1 MFSAGFL
8 NYYDHYPIFFNWNNY
23 RAFVLLFIQLMF
35 GEQMVS
41 YYSQVI
47 VREIRLEALYS
58 ESLTNP
64 SAFLDKIWALSLK
77 FTMA

>member
-8 NYYDHYPIFFNWNNY
+8 NYYDHYPIFNWNNY
-23 RAFVLLFIQLMF
+23 LAFVLLFIQLMF
-35 GEQMVS
+35 WEQIVS